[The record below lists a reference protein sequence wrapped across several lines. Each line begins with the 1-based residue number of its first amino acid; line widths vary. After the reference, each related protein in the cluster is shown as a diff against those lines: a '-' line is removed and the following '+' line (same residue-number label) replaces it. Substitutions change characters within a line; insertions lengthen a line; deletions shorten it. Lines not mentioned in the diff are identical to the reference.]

1 MSNGK
6 RTAFIIIATIF
17 YSCLWVCL
25 LCLIVGFF
33 MPTPV
38 RFCKNISGRPYRTSN
53 SKQTSKYGLS
63 DDPALDEAMFYE
75 SVVYDD

>member
-1 MSNGK
+1 MTSGK
-6 RTAFIIIATIF
+6 RTALIIIATIF

-25 LCLIVGFF
+25 LCIVVGFF

-38 RFCKNISGRPYRTSN
+38 RFCKNISGRPYKASS

-63 DDPALDEAMFYE
+63 DDPIVDEAMFDE
-75 SVVYDD
+75 NVGDDD